1 MTRINSR
8 SGTERHEDEAQTS
21 VEGRM
26 ATPLIARFSGRLPA
40 WNAGDA
46 LWSDFRRAIFDE
58 VVEAIQETD
67 RRFADDPHARAQ
79 KLRELRREHHLIVIA
94 ERIRRGPTASRAL
107 ARGGLRRAAS
117 FVLDRSDHIAADGG
131 RVARKRTH
139 LEENMLTSARVNWH
153 KLMRR
158 AGSRAEIRGGWGN
171 AASGL
176 RGTAGVLKKVGN
188 PALSARQR
196 GTILREHIQA
206 RLEQLVL
213 LAAQVANRGD
223 CLLAPEDGKAIEAIG
238 ALAKRMSEARTDG
251 QEQLD
256 PGP

>member
-21 VEGRM
+21 VEAHM

-46 LWSDFRRAIFDE
+46 PWSDFRRATFDE
-58 VVEAIQETD
+58 VVEAIQEID
-67 RRFADDPHARAQ
+67 RRFAGDPHARVQ
-79 KLRELRREHHLIVIA
+79 KLRELRREHHLVVIA
-94 ERIRRGPTASRAL
+94 ERIRRGPTASHAL

-158 AGSRAEIRGGWGN
+158 AGSRAEIRGGWN
-171 AASGL
+171 EAATGL
-176 RGTAGVLKKVGN
+176 RGTAGVLKKVRN
-188 PALSARQR
+188 PALGPAER
-196 GTILREHIQA
+196 GKILREHIQA
-206 RLEQLVL
+206 RIEQLVR
-213 LAAQVANRGD
+213 LAGEVAAHGD
-223 CLLAPEDGKAIEAIG
+223 CSLSTEDSAVIDVLGTLARQMRSRD
-238 ALAKRMSEARTDG
+238 R
-251 QEQLD
+251 
-256 PGP
+256 